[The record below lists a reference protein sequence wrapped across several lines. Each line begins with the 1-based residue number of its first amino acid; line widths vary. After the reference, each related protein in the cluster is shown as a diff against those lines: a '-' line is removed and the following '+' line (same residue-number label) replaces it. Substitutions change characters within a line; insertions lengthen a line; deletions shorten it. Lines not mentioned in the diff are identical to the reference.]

1 MDNKV
6 SKKNH
11 PLLSGAP
18 GLFDSC
24 DDVMQL
30 NDKQHADAFYT
41 RFVER
46 HHPVSTYPKF
56 FARNDVPIV
65 VKEIKRLYI
74 DYVIHGTWNDAKYSA
89 VLVSIMSR
97 RGRITVGTLDAH
109 GVWYDKKKTRSST
122 TTSPQRRKRRL

>member
-6 SKKNH
+6 AKKKH

-18 GLFDSC
+18 GLFDSD

-30 NDKQHADAFYT
+30 DDKQRADAFYS

-46 HHPVSTYPKF
+46 YHPVSTYPKF
-56 FARNDVPIV
+56 FARNDLPIV

-74 DYVIHGTWNDAKYSA
+74 SYVVHGQWNDAKYSA

-97 RGRITVGTLDAH
+97 RGRITVATLDTH
-109 GVWYDKKKTRSST
+109 GGWYDKKKTT
-122 TTSPQRRKRRL
+122 LPTASPQRRKRRL